1 MYRESDHIH
10 IIAICAML
18 GCSVRVEYMDRHG
31 ADVIAHDFPDSP
43 DSPEPSVY
51 LLYRPNHYDIL
62 YK

>member
-10 IIAICAML
+10 IIAICNML
-18 GCSVRVEYMDRHG
+18 NCSVRVEYMDRHG
-31 ADVIAHDFPDSP
+31 TDVIAHDFPDSA
-43 DSPEPSVY
+43 DSNPSVY